1 VKGWMFPAASCKAH
15 GHKCKIVKERN
26 DIYFIR
32 MKIAIAQ
39 NNYVIG
45 ALEDNVEKIIRSIRK
60 ARQEKA
66 ALVVF
71 SELAVCGYPPHD
83 LLEYKHFVEKCAE
96 AMQQIAAEC
105 HGIAAIVG
113 GPSVNP
119 NSKGKNLYNSA
130 FFLANGSVRQVIHKT
145 LLPTYD
151 IFDEY
156 RYFEQNTE
164 FGLVSYK
171 GFNIAITIC
180 EDLWYRQPILTGYG
194 KDRLYSVCP
203 MDKIAA
209 LCPDFMINIAASPF
223 SYLQGEIKTGIL
235 TENATRYKLPI
246 YYVNQ
251 VGAQTDLIFDGGS
264 MVVNPTGIISR
275 MKEFEEDFATYE
287 TDVVLNAKAEPFHI
301 ETHKE
306 ISQIH
311 NALVLGIRDYFVKSG
326 LKTAIVGL
334 SGGIDSAV
342 TLALAVRALGAMNV
356 RGLLMPS
363 QFSSDHSVTDAVVLA
378 RNLGVRYDVVDI
390 RDIFGQYNDSLNPV
404 FRGLAPDITEENI
417 QARIRGNLL
426 MALSNKFGCIVLNT
440 SNKSEAAVG
449 YGTLYGDMS
458 GALSVLGDVYKTDV
472 YRLAEY
478 INLDHEVIPKNSITK
493 PPSAELRPDQKDS
506 DSLPDYNILDQ
517 ILYHYIELKKSEE
530 EIVQLGFD
538 PGTVNKSLR
547 MVNHNEYKRYQ
558 TPPVL
563 RISTKAFGPGRKMP
577 LVAKY

>member
-1 VKGWMFPAASCKAH
+1 
-15 GHKCKIVKERN
+15 
-26 DIYFIR
+26 

-39 NNYVIG
+39 LNYTIG
-45 ALEDNVEKIIRSIRK
+45 AFEENVEKIIRAIRK

-83 LLEYKHFVEKCAE
+83 LLEYKHFVESCE
-96 AMQQIAAEC
+96 NHIRQIAAEC

-119 NSKGKNLYNSA
+119 YPKGKNLFNSA
-130 FFLANGSVRQVIHKT
+130 YFMANGAVQHIVNKT

-164 FGLVSYK
+164 FGLVTYK
-171 GFNIAITIC
+171 GHNIAIAIC

-203 MDKIAA
+203 MDKLAE
-209 LCPDFMINIAASPF
+209 LCPDFVVNIAASPF
-223 SYLQGEIKTGIL
+223 SHMQGEIKTEIL
-235 TENATRYKLPI
+235 TDNAARYKLPI

-251 VGAQTDLIFDGGS
+251 VGAHTDLIFDGGS
-264 MVVNPTGIISR
+264 MVVNPSGIIHQ
-275 MKEFEEDFATYE
+275 MKFFCEDFCIYDSDEVIA
-287 TDVVLNAKAEPFHI
+287 AKAGSFVIPSQ
-301 ETHKE
+301 TD
-306 ISQIH
+306 ISLIH
-311 NALVLGIRDYFVKSG
+311 DALILGIQDYFGKSN
-326 LKTAIVGL
+326 LKSAIVGL

-342 TLALAVRALGAMNV
+342 TLVLAARALGTTNV
-356 RGLLMPS
+356 RALLMPS
-363 QFSSDHSVTDAVVLA
+363 QYSSDHSVTDAIALA
-378 RNLGVRYDVVDI
+378 NNLSIRYDIIDI
-390 RDIFGQYNDSLNPV
+390 RDIFGQFVDSLGTV
-404 FRGLAPDITEENI
+404 FKGLPADLTEENI

-426 MALSNKFGCIVLNT
+426 MAVSNKFGNILLNT

-458 GALSVLGDVYKTDV
+458 GGLSVLGDIYKSDV
-472 YRLAEY
+472 YRLAAH
-478 INLDHEVIPKNSITK
+478 INSAQEIIPNNSITK

-506 DSLPDYNILDQ
+506 DSLPEYNILDKV
-517 ILYHYIELKKSEE
+517 LFSYIEMRKSEE
-530 EIVQLGFD
+530 EIIAMGID
-538 PGTVNKSLR
+538 PRIVNKTIRL
-547 MVNHNEYKRYQ
+547 VNQNEYKRYQ

-563 RISTKAFGPGRKMP
+563 RISIKAFGPGRKMP